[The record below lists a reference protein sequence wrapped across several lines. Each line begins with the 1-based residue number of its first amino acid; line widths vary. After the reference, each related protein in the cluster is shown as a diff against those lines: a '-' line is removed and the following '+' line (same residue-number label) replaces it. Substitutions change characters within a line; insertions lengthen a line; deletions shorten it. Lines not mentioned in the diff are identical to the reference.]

1 MEDVG
6 GVCGL
11 LAVACVGE
19 ERNGKIPIVQF
30 QYGATPV

>member
-1 MEDVG
+1 MEDVR

-11 LAVACVGE
+11 LAVVFVRGE
-19 ERNGKIPIVQF
+19 MKGKIPIVQF